1 MAKKQPTRAEV
12 PVDLTWNV
20 ADIFATETDF
30 HDAIT
35 AVKSQIE
42 DIQKLAQKG
51 IQNAHD
57 LLAAT
62 KLLYESEEAV
72 LKIYGYAARVNDG
85 DTADPHGNDLLNQAL
100 LVLNKWEAAVA
111 FYDPAI
117 TSLSAEQL
125 DQFLKTEPALKQYE
139 FNLRRVQAQAAH
151 TLTPSEEKLLAQLQP
166 AIDDAAEIS
175 AKLDDAD
182 LDFGVIKDENGEE
195 VQLTNATASEFALS
209 PSQEMRMKASR
220 QVAKAYRSMRN
231 TFAATLRSHVHAQ
244 NIMAEIRHFKSAR
257 EMNLSDQKIPETVY
271 DTLIETTHEH
281 LDLMH
286 DYYAFRKS
294 FLGLKDMYQFD
305 RHVPL
310 VADAKLSLS
319 FEEGKKATMA
329 ALAPLGK
336 DYQAHLQTEFDQR
349 WIDVAENKGKR
360 SGGYE
365 DDVYGVHPYIL
376 LNWNDIY
383 DSTSTLAHE
392 SGHALQSVYTDQ
404 AQPFWYSQYPIFIA
418 EIAST
423 LNESL
428 LNHYML
434 EKHADDPQIKAFI
447 LTQDVDN
454 FIGTVYRQTLFAEFE
469 HFIYTEDAKGTT
481 LTPDLMAQKFN
492 GLFKTYNGAAVS
504 DLPWKD
510 DTWAQIP
517 HFYYDYYVYQ
527 YATSKAIATALADD
541 IINQKPGAVERYK
554 EFLSAG
560 ASDYPV
566 EIVKRAGIDVTKRD
580 YLDQEFVD
588 FGDKVKELKEL
599 LK

>member
-12 PVDLTWNV
+12 LEELTWNV
-20 ADIFATETDF
+20 ADIFATEAEFKQAIQQVEDEIVKIQAFTENATDS
-30 HDAIT
+30 A
-35 AVKSQIE
+35 SQ
-42 DIQKLAQKG
+42 
-51 IQNAHD
+51 
-57 LLAAT
+57 LLALT
-62 KLLYESEEAV
+62 KLLYGSEELL
-72 LKIYGYAARVNDG
+72 LKVYGYAARVNDG
-85 DTADPHGNDLLNQAL
+85 DTADPHGNDLMNQAL
-100 LVLNKWEAAVA
+100 LIVNKWEAAVS
-111 FYDPAI
+111 FYDPKV
-117 TSLSAEQL
+117 TQL
-125 DQFLKTEPALKQYE
+125 TTHQLEQFLADEPELKQYE
-139 FNLRRVQAQAAH
+139 FNLRRIQEQAAH
-151 TLTPSEEKLLAQLQP
+151 TLSPAEEKILAQLQP
-166 AIDDAAEIS
+166 AIDDASDIS
-175 AKLDDAD
+175 SKLDDAD
-182 LDFGVIKDENGEE
+182 LDFGMIKDENGEE
-195 VQLTNATASEFALS
+195 VQLTNATASEFATS
-209 PSQEMRMKASR
+209 ADQDMRMRASK

-231 TFAATLRSHVHAQ
+231 TFGATLKSHVHAQ
-244 NIMAEIRHFKSAR
+244 NIMAEIRHFDSAR
-257 EMNLSDQKIPETVY
+257 QMNLADQKIPEAVY
-271 DTLIETTHEH
+271 DTLINTTHEH

-286 DYYAFRKS
+286 DYYAFRKE
-294 FLGLKDMYQFD
+294 FLGLDQMYQFD

-310 VADAKLSLS
+310 VADAKLSLA
-319 FEEGKKATMA
+319 FEEGKKATME

-336 DYQAHLQTEFDQR
+336 DYQEYLQEEFEQR
-349 WIDVAENKGKR
+349 WIDAAENKGKR

-392 SGHALQSVYTDQ
+392 SGHALQSVYTDK

-434 EKHADDPQIKAFI
+434 EKYADDPKIKAFI

-481 LTPDLMAQKFN
+481 LTPDLMADKFN
-492 GLFKTYNGAAVS
+492 GLFKEYNGDAVS

-541 IINQKPGAVERYK
+541 IISGKPGALENYK
-554 EFLSAG
+554 KFLSAG

-566 EIVKRAGIDVTKRD
+566 EIVKKAGVDVTKRD
-580 YLDQEFVD
+580 YLDHAFKL
-588 FGDKVKELKEL
+588 FGEEVEELKQIL
-599 LK
+599 

>member
-42 DIQKLAQKG
+42 NIQKLAQKG

-125 DQFLKTEPALKQYE
+125 DQFLETEPALKQYE

-182 LDFGVIKDENGEE
+182 LDFGMIKDENGEE

-244 NIMAEIRHFKSAR
+244 NIMAEIRHF
-257 EMNLSDQKIPETVY
+257 
-271 DTLIETTHEH
+271 
-281 LDLMH
+281 
-286 DYYAFRKS
+286 
-294 FLGLKDMYQFD
+294 
-305 RHVPL
+305 
-310 VADAKLSLS
+310 
-319 FEEGKKATMA
+319 
-329 ALAPLGK
+329 
-336 DYQAHLQTEFDQR
+336 
-349 WIDVAENKGKR
+349 
-360 SGGYE
+360 
-365 DDVYGVHPYIL
+365 
-376 LNWNDIY
+376 
-383 DSTSTLAHE
+383 
-392 SGHALQSVYTDQ
+392 
-404 AQPFWYSQYPIFIA
+404 
-418 EIAST
+418 
-423 LNESL
+423 
-428 LNHYML
+428 
-434 EKHADDPQIKAFI
+434 
-447 LTQDVDN
+447 
-454 FIGTVYRQTLFAEFE
+454 
-469 HFIYTEDAKGTT
+469 
-481 LTPDLMAQKFN
+481 
-492 GLFKTYNGAAVS
+492 
-504 DLPWKD
+504 
-510 DTWAQIP
+510 
-517 HFYYDYYVYQ
+517 
-527 YATSKAIATALADD
+527 
-541 IINQKPGAVERYK
+541 
-554 EFLSAG
+554 
-560 ASDYPV
+560 
-566 EIVKRAGIDVTKRD
+566 
-580 YLDQEFVD
+580 
-588 FGDKVKELKEL
+588 
-599 LK
+599 